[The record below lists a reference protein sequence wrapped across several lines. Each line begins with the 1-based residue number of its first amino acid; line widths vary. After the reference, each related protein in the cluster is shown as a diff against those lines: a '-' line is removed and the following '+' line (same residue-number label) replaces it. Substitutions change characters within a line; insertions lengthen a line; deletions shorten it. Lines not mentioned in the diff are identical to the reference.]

1 MQQLEPDLSS
11 ENITSKLLEFKLLQL
26 KETAYSGSLKVK
38 TTTDLSWTL
47 NFRLGRLSWSTG
59 ESNLENRFQRQLT
72 LCCPEIVKTE
82 LKKFESQTSKN
93 KECEFLVQL
102 QRKQLI
108 QKTQLTSLMINVAI
122 EVLFDILQ
130 YINQNRDRLSFEINF
145 NDPNSKLG
153 LLLPFIETDVILKK
167 AIRTWQQW
175 QSAGLGTYSPNLFPI
190 IQQPTQLQKQI
201 ISREQ
206 QQVISLINGTQ
217 NLRDLALKS
226 RQNIVSLTQSLIPLV
241 DLGVISF
248 SSVPI
253 AKSFDFQVID
263 QENTANPKSLET
275 SSTKSPLIA
284 CVDDS
289 PLICQA
295 LEQIITKQ
303 GYRFICIQQPIKVI
317 PTLLKNKPDFI
328 FLDLLM
334 PIINGYELCA
344 QLRRTPSLQ
353 NIPIVILTGKDGL
366 VDRMRAKLVGST
378 DFLSKPVESELVLN
392 ILDKFLAIKK

>member
-11 ENITSKLLEFKLLQL
+11 ENITSNLLQFKLLQL

-72 LCCPEIVKTE
+72 FCCPEIVKTE

-130 YINQNRDRLSFEINF
+130 YINQTRDRLSFEINF

-153 LLLPFIETDVILKK
+153 LLLPFIETEIIFKK
-167 AIRTWQQW
+167 ATKAWQQW
-175 QSAGLGTYSPNLFPI
+175 QGVGLGAYSPNLFPI

-253 AKSFDFQVID
+253 VKSSDFQVIE
-263 QENTANPKSLET
+263 QENTANSNSLE
-275 SSTKSPLIA
+275 KSPLIA

-295 LEQIITKQ
+295 LEKIITKQ